1 MKKEFKK
8 PEDYKK
14 GDIIITAVEIDK
26 RLNELVSDL
35 VTEYKNKKLLLVGLL
50 TGAAWLTIDILE
62 RLHLQGI
69 IDAQLTFL
77 KVSSYHEGDTATYD
91 PRIEFDLL
99 INPQGRHLL
108 LIDDIADT
116 GKTLHAISTLLQS
129 KAVASLRSLVL
140 VDKPS
145 RREIIFH
152 PDYVGFEIPNVWVQ
166 GRGMDSDGYGRGD
179 PNIRK
184 GPYHYE

>member
-26 RLNELVSDL
+26 RLNELVSEL

-50 TGAAWLTIDILE
+50 TGAAWLTVDILE
-62 RLHLQGI
+62 RLHMQGI
-69 IDAQLTFL
+69 TDAQLTFL
-77 KVSSYHEGDTATYD
+77 KVSSYLEGDTATYD

-116 GKTLHAISTLLQS
+116 GKTIHAISTLLQS
-129 KAVASLRSLVL
+129 KAVASLKSLVL